1 MLSDRAFCDSWW
13 ALGLRGLM
21 AAALA
26 LLALLW
32 PHPTLELLALAFGVF
47 VITDGALRVVGSW
60 SLPWAQGRLLVAGAG
75 LVAVGAGLFV
85 LEDPG
90 LREVSLMRLIAVWAL
105 ASGVIESLAGFRLWR
120 LTGVWRPIRRA
131 RPSTREW
138 SLLAAGT
145 ASLALGVAALLP
157 FRITVPTLAL
167 LIGLV
172 AVTLGYLRVRAGL
185 ALGGLALAGRDGG
198 AFT

>member
-1 MLSDRAFCDSWW
+1 MLSNWAFCDSWW

-21 AAALA
+21 ATALA

-32 PHPTLELLALAFGVF
+32 PHPTLGLLTLAFGVF
-47 VITDGALRVVGSW
+47 VINDGALRVVGSW
-60 SLPWAQGRLLVAGAG
+60 SLPWAQGRLL
-75 LVAVGAGLFV
+75 AVGAGFVALGSGLFA
-85 LEDPG
+85 LENIG
-90 LREVSLMRLIAVWAL
+90 LGEVSLMRLIAVWAL

-120 LTGVWRPIRRA
+120 LTHVWRPIRRA

-145 ASLALGVAALLP
+145 ASLALGVAALPP
-157 FRITVPTLAL
+157 FQITVPTLAL

-172 AVTLGYLRVRAGL
+172 AATLGYLRVRAGL
-185 ALGGLALAGRDGG
+185 ALGGLALARRDSG